1 MTLGI
6 ILGWVL
12 GWISV
17 AFRDEFYDLGWIL
30 GLDLGWIL
38 LDVCS
43 FQPGLGPWHTMFYI
57 TAGLLGLELLIFTF
71 FASAT
76 EQQWNNPENLE
87 KNSPVDEEKAE
98 EMQKL
103 KSQEWQKILFKVQFV
118 LNCHTICKKKLKYN
132 QPSKA
137 PFGFVHNSASSYIDL
152 TIIYEVLVSPSGP
165 ICTRAR

>member
-1 MTLGI
+1 MNFI
-6 ILGWVL
+6 IW
-12 GWISV
+12 
-17 AFRDEFYDLGWIL
+17 DEFRNEFQDKTWDELV
-30 GLDLGWIL
+30 

-103 KSQEWQKILFKVQFV
+103 KSQE
-118 LNCHTICKKKLKYN
+118 
-132 QPSKA
+132 
-137 PFGFVHNSASSYIDL
+137 
-152 TIIYEVLVSPSGP
+152 
-165 ICTRAR
+165 